1 MPISKEQIP
10 VLPSM
15 PKQEDKM
22 TNESPPIVLVSKD
35 NTELLELKGR
45 RYMVDHSKRLPKPL
59 PRDFIPEEIFVALT
73 SAANPV
79 PCPTFLRPPKKIKSM
94 KDFQGCIR
102 TADGVWQHPLRRNKF
117 RYLIQHPISLT
128 GAGRDVS
135 FLYDIAEKEEK
146 NPPPSPEAKPLTRDD
161 RTIKPLPNVADT
173 LVPEEFHIVK
183 NRGVLGLEYY
193 DDKYTTL
200 LEDEENRLRV
210 FPSMKPSGRLEVL
223 QLMKV
228 MDTMLEKAGTDNED
242 IGVTGLSQMHNVLEV
257 LKVEQNIYN
266 IVFHEIIRQVS
277 VECAERGELLS
288 KLRQRYVELLER
300 IPRQMKNLYKE
311 MMAQRVMDKHIT
323 DELFH
328 FKEAIGQLTRELNTV
343 REHDHRATFEAE
355 KAYEELAKAI
365 WDSEMNANLLDE
377 YRQLYELQRARLE
390 AQIQQ
395 LTHEKELWSNAT
407 YELALKVIEKNKLIL
422 ARRMYSSEKAWL
434 KGMRHFTLLME
445 SQDAIDLTTLQQLT
459 QEFRELLSQIGIEVQ
474 QTEETSRERARSIQ
488 NGLDGWL
495 NYFNNHILG
504 KGSYTLTK
512 AVTLLDQILVDLKA
526 WEKILTEELA
536 LYGGDMLLV
545 RQEPLKT
552 AATRQKQWVDLGFA
566 VLGRHRDFN
575 GKMPP
580 ELKLLEEI
588 NKKSS
593 TLCEQY
599 RRRIGGEN
607 GSARILISL
616 LHSLEDW
623 SFKLLAGKQKGGFH
637 ETDWIKFF
645 QSVSE
650 WVPPEELFKKIQQW
664 ILTTTSGSE
673 KEIVQL
679 TQETTDFHNVL
690 SKWMVSLLIHMV
702 PEFISHNTL
711 PLTEAEIARQA
722 EQKMLNL
729 FNLEVEA
736 KSLAAKLS
744 KFSCYIVSCCKEM
757 VASITR
763 KKRAAFEPDADQ
775 ELQQLEKIKT
785 ECLDWIETCNLLLSG
800 MKTSP
805 TTLVS
810 QEELINLF
818 GLEVVQ
824 QKRQLPPRPETYLE
838 SSFHVQTE
846 QAPKEDKKDKEAGSE
861 KEMEKPEALESE
873 ETPSMPSTSIAV
885 QTEGVEI
892 IHPVRYIGDD
902 ANVHTRPLNVAEI
915 TVSGRE
921 LYASQWTNEFS
932 KREFEML
939 ASLEILEERLLE
951 AEKRA
956 QQAEEKSEALHEEL
970 EEALTK
976 IHDMEGEEQ
985 NLKEEEEP
993 EPELEVP
1000 SKKKLDTSLRPGSTK
1015 TSTRVKKSTKPK
1027 R

>member
-1 MPISKEQIP
+1 MPISKEQTP
-10 VLPSM
+10 VPPSL
-15 PKQEDKM
+15 PKQEDRK
-22 TNESPPIVLVSKD
+22 TNESSTTVLVSKD
-35 NTELLELKGR
+35 NTKPLELKGR
-45 RYMVDHSKRLPKPL
+45 RYVVNHSKLLPTSL

-79 PCPTFLRPPKKIKSM
+79 PCPSFLRPPKKTKSM

-102 TADGVWQHPLRRNKF
+102 TADGVWQHPIRRNKF
-117 RYLIQHPISLT
+117 RYLIQHPICLT

-135 FLYDIAEKEEK
+135 FLYDIVEKEAK
-146 NPPPSPEAKPLTRDD
+146 NPPPTPEAKPLKRDD

-193 DDKYTTL
+193 D
-200 LEDEENRLRV
+200 E
-210 FPSMKPSGRLEVL
+210 KPSGRLEVL

-228 MDTMLEKAGTDNED
+228 MDTMLEKAGTDNKD
-242 IGVTGLSQMHNVLEV
+242 VGVTGLSQMHNILEV

-323 DELFH
+323 DELFN
-328 FKEAIGQLTRELNTV
+328 FKEAIGQLTRELNTI

-365 WDSEMNANLLDE
+365 CDSEINVNLLDE

-395 LTHEKELWSNAT
+395 LTQEKELWSNAT
-407 YELALKVIEKNKLIL
+407 YDLALKVIEKNKLIL
-422 ARRMYSSEKAWL
+422 ARRMYASEKAWL
-434 KGMRHFTLLME
+434 KAMRHCIILME
-445 SQDAIDLTTLQQLT
+445 SQDATDLTTLQQLT

-488 NGLDGWL
+488 NGLNGWL

-504 KGSYTLTK
+504 KVNYTLAK
-512 AVTLLDQILVDLKA
+512 GASLLDQILVDLKV
-526 WEKILTEELA
+526 WEKVK
-536 LYGGDMLLV
+536 V
-545 RQEPLKT
+545 RQEPLRT
-552 AATRQKQWVDLGFA
+552 AAKLQKQWVDLGLA
-566 VLGRHRDFN
+566 VLGRHKDLHD
-575 GKMPP
+575 KMPSD
-580 ELKLLEEI
+580 LKLLEEI

-599 RRRIGGEN
+599 RRRIGAEN
-607 GSARILISL
+607 GSARILTSL
-616 LHSLEDW
+616 VHGLEDW
-623 SFKLLAGKQKGGFH
+623 TFKLLAGKQKCGFH
-637 ETDWIKFF
+637 EADWIKFF
-645 QSVSE
+645 HNVSE
-650 WVPPEELFKKIQQW
+650 WLAQIEDLLKFIGTSDTPEERKFRTFKATPVPPEELFRKIQQW
-664 ILTTTSGSE
+664 ILTTTNGSE
-673 KEIVQL
+673 KEIIQL
-679 TQETTDFHNVL
+679 TQELTDLHNIL
-690 SKWMVSLLIHMV
+690 SKWMVSLLNHMV
-702 PEFISHNTL
+702 PEFTSYNTL
-711 PLTEAEIARQA
+711 PLTEAEITRQA
-722 EQKMLNL
+722 EQKMLNI
-729 FNLEVEA
+729 FNLEIEA
-736 KSLAAKLS
+736 TSLAAN
-744 KFSCYIVSCCKEM
+744 CCKEM

-805 TTLVS
+805 TTLIS

-818 GLEVVQ
+818 GLEAVQ
-824 QKRQLPPRPETYLE
+824 LKRQLPPRPKSYLE
-838 SSFHVQTE
+838 SSSHVEREQT
-846 QAPKEDKKDKEAGSE
+846 PKEDKKDKEAGSR

-873 ETPSMPSTSIAV
+873 GTPSVPSTSIAD
-885 QTEGVEI
+885 QAESAEI
-892 IHPVRYIGDD
+892 THPVRYIGDD
-902 ANVHTRPLNVAEI
+902 ANVYTRSLNVEEV
-915 TVSGRE
+915 TVSG

-932 KREFEML
+932 KKEFEML

-956 QQAEEKSEALHEEL
+956 QQAEEKSEVLHEEL

-976 IHDMEGEEQ
+976 IHDLEGEEQ
-985 NLKEEEEP
+985 NLKGEEEP

-1000 SKKKLDTSLRPGSTK
+1000 SKRKSDKSLLPGSTK
-1015 TSTRVKKSTKPK
+1015 TSTPRVKKSTKPK